1 MILVFMLYYAIAV
14 GISIWLL
21 VLFVLLCIRVRAIKA
36 MLMTAYDLQEYR
48 GEHGFAYRKRTTL
61 TKNSRFVANS

>member
-21 VLFVLLCIRVRAIKA
+21 VLFVLLCIRVKAIKA

-48 GEHGFAYRKRTTL
+48 GEHGFAYHKRTTL